1 MMKSFICFIFSLI
14 IISCNSGNKTPSN
27 IIQPKE
33 MQSILWDVMRAQT
46 LANEISI
53 KDSSVN
59 AAVNTKSLS
68 KKIFQI
74 HKIDSSNF
82 NKSYNWYVKHP
93 DALKLIFDSL
103 YAQKE
108 RENALRLKEK
118 NGHHPLK
125 KNNFK

>member
-1 MMKSFICFIFSLI
+1 MMKPFICFIFSAI

-27 IIQPKE
+27 IIQPEE

-46 LANEISI
+46 LANEIAV

-59 AAVNTKSLS
+59 AAVETKYLS
-68 KKIFQI
+68 QKIFQI
-74 HKIDSSNF
+74 HKIDSSDF

-108 RENALRLKEK
+108 RENSLRLKKK
-118 NGHHPLK
+118 NGPHPLESK
-125 KNNFK
+125 

>member
-1 MMKSFICFIFSLI
+1 MKSFICLIFSVI
-14 IISCNSGNKTPSN
+14 IISCNSENKPPSD

-46 LANEISI
+46 LANQIAI

-59 AAVNTKSLS
+59 AAVETKSFS
-68 KKIFQI
+68 QKIFQI
-74 HKIDSSNF
+74 HKTDSLNF

-108 RENALRLKEK
+108 RENTLRFKEK
-118 NGHHPLK
+118 NGPHPLEEK
-125 KNNFK
+125 

>member
-1 MMKSFICFIFSLI
+1 MKSFICLIFSVI
-14 IISCNSGNKTPSN
+14 IISCNSENKPPSD

-46 LANEISI
+46 LANQIAI

-59 AAVNTKSLS
+59 AAVETKSLS
-68 KKIFQI
+68 QKIFQI
-74 HKIDSSNF
+74 HKTDSSHF

-108 RENALRLKEK
+108 RENTLRFKEK
-118 NGHHPLK
+118 NGPHPLEEK
-125 KNNFK
+125 

>member
-1 MMKSFICFIFSLI
+1 
-14 IISCNSGNKTPSN
+14 
-27 IIQPKE
+27 

-46 LANEISI
+46 LANQIAI

-59 AAVNTKSLS
+59 AAVETKSFS
-68 KKIFQI
+68 QKIFQI
-74 HKIDSSNF
+74 HKTDSLNF

-108 RENALRLKEK
+108 RENTLRLKEK
-118 NGHHPLK
+118 NRPHPLEEK
-125 KNNFK
+125 

>member
-1 MMKSFICFIFSLI
+1 MIKLFIFFIFSAI

-46 LANEISI
+46 LANQIAI

-59 AAVNTKSLS
+59 AAVETKSLS
-68 KKIFQI
+68 QKIFQI
-74 HKIDSSNF
+74 HKTDSSHF

-108 RENALRLKEK
+108 RENTLRLKEK
-118 NGHHPLK
+118 NGPHPLEEK
-125 KNNFK
+125 

>member
-1 MMKSFICFIFSLI
+1 MKPFICFIFSMI
-14 IISCNSGNKTPSN
+14 IISCNSGNETPSN

-33 MQSILWDVMRAQT
+33 MESILWDVMRAQT
-46 LANEISI
+46 LAFQIST

-59 AAVNTKSLS
+59 AAVETKFLS

-74 HKIDSSNF
+74 HKTDSSNF
-82 NKSYNWYVKHP
+82 NESYNWYIKHP

-103 YAQKE
+103 YAQKK
-108 RENALRLKEK
+108 RENTLRLKEK
-118 NGHHPLK
+118 NGPHPLK